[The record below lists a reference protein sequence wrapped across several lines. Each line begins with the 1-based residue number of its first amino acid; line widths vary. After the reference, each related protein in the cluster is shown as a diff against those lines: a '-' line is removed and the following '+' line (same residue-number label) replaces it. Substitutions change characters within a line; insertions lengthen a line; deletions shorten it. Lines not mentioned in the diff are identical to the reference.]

1 MFLKERESKHL
12 VEVLSLDELFDP
24 MKASLTGR
32 LNVGEEMPEPEQF
45 TKSTLC
51 FPSGEA
57 LPRCWV
63 DVHYRDDE
71 IRRSA

>member
-1 MFLKERESKHL
+1 MFLKQKESGHL
-12 VEVLSLDELFDP
+12 VEVLSLTDLFDP
-24 MKASLTGR
+24 YKPGLVGR
-32 LNVGEEMPEPEQF
+32 FNIGEEMPEPMTFQ
-45 TKSTLC
+45 KSELI

-71 IRRSA
+71 VRR